1 MIKLKTI
8 RETLSGVTPARA
20 GDAPEQGIPSPAQPV
35 VDIPT
40 TVARGAWFT
49 MAHLVLENG
58 ARILNVGC
66 KDGLFTYTMAL
77 MNPNMFFIGIDR
89 DKKAIRKAQDL
100 FTLPN
105 LQYVSGDITDS
116 FIPKQSLDAII
127 NAFTLHE
134 IYSASGCNERVV
146 TSTLERQYDLLRQG
160 GQLLIRDHARQPEG
174 LVLLEM
180 PDRPGG
186 KTVLDMSEP
195 DLLVLYSEQ
204 ARPREDENYRGFYLE
219 ELPARFPRTRLFRLP
234 AKWAHEFVLRKNNR
248 EDWDRE
254 IQKEYAFFTEQE
266 YRRTMRGLGMRAL
279 YTAPHWD
286 QQIVKNRFDK
296 KFKLLS
302 EDGTPL
308 GPPPTSF
315 IALACKSPER
325 SSLVLQERRPSR
337 KPRDPLKITAMRDDI
352 TGRLLD
358 VVFRGIESTEILPYR
373 VTETGELHVYVHD
386 GIPRCIANAVPRG
399 APNLDGKRWS
409 GHMTEALSVPQ
420 EDVHAIKPGDFKTLV
435 RFAQT
440 HLGLKP
446 ASGADLEDGP
456 GFYPAPDSID
466 ERIETKYLRI
476 EEKQK
481 PAPLSGVV
489 KDIDGFSTRG
499 VLREIDA
506 QIILNA
512 IGVGLIPTSR
522 LEIQI
527 LALYQKLNI
536 PYQPW
541 ADSPLTLLEE
551 EVEAPIKLEDIVR
564 NLAMKDHRFKEVRG
578 SAGQLKSVQA
588 VFVDEG
594 LSNTGAITGLASK
607 DVAFVMPEQESLNLA
622 VVLPLTKK
630 INGEVMAGVIEQFLP
645 VPQRYKGNGYLISCP
660 SLPLP
665 KDVTNM
671 ELARK
676 FIAEKFEVSIDCV
689 SKMGESYFCHAGVT
703 PRRIYPFAVSTAGST
718 GWRKVGRTHGPTKYC
733 PLYTLHELLYLD
745 NYYSFMRVVALAYT
759 SALGHNSEHSPRA
772 SFSHSRVDEISKPI
786 ALRSSEA
793 DTSSYRADPPKHDKR

>member
-1 MIKLKTI
+1 M
-8 RETLSGVTPARA
+8 GHVAPHHPD
-20 GDAPEQGIPSPAQPV
+20 DAPASGENSLTQPV

-40 TVARGAWFT
+40 STARAAWFT

-77 MNPNMFFIGIDR
+77 MNPHMSFIGIDR

-100 FTLPN
+100 LTLPN
-105 LQYVSGDITDS
+105 LQFVSGDSHDS
-116 FIPKQSLDAII
+116 FIPKHSLDAII
-127 NAFTLHE
+127 NAFTLNE
-134 IYSASGCNERVV
+134 IYSAAGCNERVV
-146 TSTLERQYDLLRQG
+146 LNTLERQYDMLRQG

-180 PDRPGG
+180 PDKPGG
-186 KTVLDMSEP
+186 NTIADLSEP
-195 DLLVLYSEQ
+195 DLLIRYSEQ
-204 ARPREDENYRGFYLE
+204 ARPRDDENYRGFYLE

-248 EDWDRE
+248 EGWAEE

-266 YRRTMRGLGMRAL
+266 YRRTLRGLGMRVL

-315 IALACKSPER
+315 IALACKVPEK
-325 SSLVLQERRPSR
+325 SSMVLQERRPSR
-337 KPRDPLKITAMRDDI
+337 KTRDPLKITAMRDDV

-358 VVFRGIESTEILPYR
+358 VVFRGIETTEILPYR
-373 VTETGELHVYVHD
+373 VTEHGALHVFVHD

-420 EDVHAIKPGDFKTLV
+420 EILHDIKPHDFKTLV
-435 RFAQT
+435 RFAQS

-446 ASGADLEDGP
+446 VAGTTLEDGP

-466 ERIETKYLRI
+466 ERIETKYLHVD
-476 EEKQK
+476 ESQK
-481 PAPLSGVV
+481 AAAVPPVIA
-489 KDIDGFSTRG
+489 DISGFSTRG
-499 VLREIDA
+499 HLREIDA

-536 PYQPW
+536 PYQSW
-541 ADSPLTLLEE
+541 AETPLTLQEE
-551 EVEAPIKLEDIVR
+551 EIESPTKLEDIVR

-578 SAGQLKSVQA
+578 TAGQLKPVQS

-594 LSNTGAITGLASK
+594 LNAAGGITGLASK
-607 DVAFVMPEQESLNLA
+607 DISFVMPEQESLNLA

-630 INGEVMAGVIEQFLP
+630 INGEVMAGIIEQFLP
-645 VPQRYKGNGYLISCP
+645 VPQRYKGNGYLVSCP

-676 FIAEKFEVSIDCV
+676 FIADKFEVPIDCV

-733 PLYTLHELLYLD
+733 PLYNLHELLYLD
-745 NYYSFMRVVALAYT
+745 NYYSFMRVVAVAYT
-759 SALGHNSEHSPRA
+759 SALGRNSEHSPRA
-772 SFSHSRVDEISKPI
+772 NFSYSRVDEISKPI

-793 DTSSYRADPPKHDKR
+793 VSSYKSDPPKPEKR

>member
-1 MIKLKTI
+1 MIKVKTI
-8 RETLSGVTPARA
+8 REKMGHVTPLAPDDATVA
-20 GDAPEQGIPSPAQPV
+20 GENPLTQPV

-40 TVARGAWFT
+40 SVARAAWFT

-77 MNPNMFFIGIDR
+77 MNPHMSFIGIDR

-100 FTLPN
+100 LTLPN
-105 LQYVSGDITDS
+105 LQFVSGDSHDS

-127 NAFTLHE
+127 NAFTLNE
-134 IYSASGCNERVV
+134 IYSAAGCNERVV
-146 TSTLERQYDLLRQG
+146 LATLERQYDMLRQG

-180 PDRPGG
+180 PDKPGG
-186 KTVLDMSEP
+186 SSITDMSEP
-195 DLLVLYSEQ
+195 DLLIRYSEQ
-204 ARPREDENYRGFYLE
+204 ARPRDDENYRGFYLE

-248 EDWDRE
+248 EGWAEE

-266 YRRTMRGLGMRAL
+266 YRRTLRGLGMRVL

-286 QQIVKNRFDK
+286 PQTVKNRFDK

-315 IALACKSPER
+315 IALACKVSEK

-337 KPRDPLKITAMRDDI
+337 KPRDPLKITAMRDDV

-358 VVFRGIESTEILPYR
+358 VVFRGVETTEIIPYR
-373 VTETGELHVYVHD
+373 TTEDGSLHVFVHD

-420 EDVHAIKPGDFKTLV
+420 EILHEIKPHDFKTLV
-435 RFAQT
+435 RFAQS

-446 ASGADLEDGP
+446 VTGAALEDGP

-466 ERIETKYLRI
+466 ERIETKYLHVD
-476 EEKQK
+476 EGQK
-481 PAPLSGVV
+481 SVAAPFVIP
-489 KDIDGFSTRG
+489 DISGFSTRG
-499 VLREIDA
+499 HLREIDA

-536 PYQPW
+536 PYQSW
-541 ADSPLTLLEE
+541 AEIPLTLQEE
-551 EVEAPIKLEDIVR
+551 EIETPTKLEDIVR

-578 SAGQLKSVQA
+578 TAGQLKPVQS

-594 LSNTGAITGLASK
+594 LNAAGGITGLASK
-607 DVAFVMPEQESLNLA
+607 DISFVMPEQESLNLA

-630 INGEVMAGVIEQFLP
+630 INGEVMAGIIEQFLP
-645 VPQRYKGNGYLISCP
+645 VPQRYKGNGYLVSCP

-676 FIAEKFEVSIDCV
+676 YIADKFEVPIDCV

-733 PLYTLHELLYLD
+733 PLYNLHELLYLD

-759 SALGHNSEHSPRA
+759 SALGRNSEHSPRA

-786 ALRSSEA
+786 ALRSSEVG
-793 DTSSYRADPPKHDKR
+793 TSYKSEPPKHEKR